1 MRGFQQ
7 ISGRPSQ
14 LNAQQPLLSCSDRLQ
29 GRNVSPVDLQ
39 AARALDTGRNQD
51 HAAMGQQV
59 LARSQR
65 GNLLRPRTLRQKT
78 YVEAMERHDLTF
90 ALGPAGTGKT
100 FLATVLAVRMLTE
113 RKVERLILTRP
124 AVEAGERLGFLP
136 GDLQQKVDP
145 YLRPLY
151 DALHSLLGPEKTS
164 ALLEK
169 GVIEV
174 APLAYM
180 RGRTLSEA
188 FVILDEAQNTTPA
201 QMRMVLT
208 RLGERS
214 RMVVTG
220 DITQVDLPAG
230 QLRGLVRLPRCW
242 RVWKVSRSAN
252 SPQPMWCVTPRAT
265 SGRGLRQAIKP
276 MAGHHQQPAAAGPGQ
291 VLTSPGPRGGDPHLQ
306 GDHNLA
312 KAAKVHLVIWGDM
325 PASSNFQEAIREAQS
340 SALVGPNVVNK
351 ALPYVGGGMV
361 LTAAGVLGGIATYV
375 SMAPGVF
382 QMLSFAAIIPW
393 FILFFVAQNAANK
406 ANNSTALPLLVTFSL
421 LMGFTLTGLV
431 LRALAVAAP
440 SVGIAALAT
449 GITFVVASIFGRRM
463 SDSVGQALSRS

>member
-1 MRGFQQ
+1 MSDDGDNGRFVLDLPHSDAALALAGEAEATLHRLGALTGAGLVLRGLQLVITGRSTQ
-7 ISGRPSQ
+7 IERAAAVVELVRPIWQ
-14 LNAQQPLLSCSDRLQ
+14 DGQAITA
-29 GRNVSPVDLQ
+29 VDLQ
-39 AARALDTGRNQD
+39 TALGALNTGRGDD
-51 HAAMGQQV
+51 HAAMGEQV

-65 GNLLRPRTLRQKT
+65 GNLLRPRTLRQKK
-78 YVEAMERHDLTF
+78 YVDAMERHDLTF

-151 DALHSLLGPEKTS
+151 DALHALLGPEKT
-164 ALLEK
+164 AVLLEK

-220 DITQVDLPAG
+220 DTTQVDLPSG
-230 QLRGLVRLPRCW
+230 QLSGLVEASEVLDGVEGVAVCRLTSADVVRHQLVQ
-242 RVWKVSRSAN
+242 RVVEAYARRDGGKVSRS
-252 SPQPMWCVTPRAT
+252 MHR
-265 SGRGLRQAIKP
+265 
-276 MAGHHQQPAAAGPGQ
+276 
-291 VLTSPGPRGGDPHLQ
+291 
-306 GDHNLA
+306 
-312 KAAKVHLVIWGDM
+312 
-325 PASSNFQEAIREAQS
+325 
-340 SALVGPNVVNK
+340 
-351 ALPYVGGGMV
+351 
-361 LTAAGVLGGIATYV
+361 
-375 SMAPGVF
+375 
-382 QMLSFAAIIPW
+382 
-393 FILFFVAQNAANK
+393 
-406 ANNSTALPLLVTFSL
+406 
-421 LMGFTLTGLV
+421 
-431 LRALAVAAP
+431 
-440 SVGIAALAT
+440 
-449 GITFVVASIFGRRM
+449 
-463 SDSVGQALSRS
+463 